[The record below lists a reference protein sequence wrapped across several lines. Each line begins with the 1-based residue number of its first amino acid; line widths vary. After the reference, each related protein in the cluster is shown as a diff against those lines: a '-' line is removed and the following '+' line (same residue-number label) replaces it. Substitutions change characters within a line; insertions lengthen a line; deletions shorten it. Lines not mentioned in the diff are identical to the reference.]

1 MTDKPTALKRKIKAL
16 QKLYGFDNEKMS
28 IFMRMSKR
36 SYVRRMS
43 DIDSIKVK
51 DLVML
56 EKVLN
61 VRLLDTE
68 IGGLK

>member
-1 MTDKPTALKRKIKAL
+1 
-16 QKLYGFDNEKMS
+16 
-28 IFMRMSKR
+28 MRMSKR

-68 IGGLK
+68 IGGLKG